1 MSSRTD
7 SCAVIIGSGPGIG
20 AHAAAVFAAKRFNK
34 VALVARNP
42 AQLEK
47 DAATVSNA
55 APGKVQVKTY
65 STDASDNVKLAKTL
79 QQIGED
85 IGSPE
90 FVLYNAA
97 VVAKSTLLEFSEE
110 DILRDFQISTIGLH
124 VTAKWA
130 VPQLVSIAKKDS
142 AAKPTLMVTN
152 SHLPENPVADLFSL
166 SLAKAAQKNLV
177 RSLRQK
183 FSTEGIHV
191 CLLTVAGDVIETQQY
206 LNSTNIANKAW
217 ELYNQS
223 KYAWTEDVRIEES
236 SEAKI
241 SDMEG

>member
-20 AHAAAVFAAKRFNK
+20 AHTAAIFAANRFNK

-42 AQLEK
+42 VQLEK

-55 APGKVQVKTY
+55 AAPAKVEVRTY
-65 STDASDNVKLAKTL
+65 STDASDHVKLAKTL
-79 QQIGED
+79 EQISED
-85 IGSPE
+85 LGTAE

-97 VVAKSTLLEFSEE
+97 VVAQSTLLESCEE
-110 DILRDFQISTIGLH
+110 DMLRDFRISTIGLH

-130 VPQLVSIAKKDS
+130 MPQLISIADP
-142 AAKPTLMVTN
+142 AAKPTLMVTS
-152 SHLPENPVADLFSL
+152 SHLPEEPEAAVFSL

-183 FSTEGIHV
+183 FGAEEGAHV
-191 CLLTVAGDVIETQQY
+191 CLLTVAGYVDETRRL
-206 LNSTNIANKAW
+206 LNSTNIANEAW
-217 ELYNQS
+217 RLYSQP
-223 KYAWTEDVRIEES
+223 KDAWTEDVRIEE
-236 SEAKI
+236 
-241 SDMEG
+241 